1 MTSPR
6 NVFQWSSQGLPAG
19 GSPGPTRL
27 EESLDPVARDHASS
41 AAELVREASAAVLRW
56 LQDAGDY
63 GGFRDSQDSQD
74 SRDDHDDHDDHDD
87 RDDGGSGA
95 GEDCGAGWE
104 RLRTELTRELVTLT
118 ESQGWRGP
126 FACWFDALDRTL
138 AAGLAGEFQAPA
150 REVLAEELGLWLGGH
165 GAGTDEWNG
174 EPLASGRRL
183 PDRARCVEA
192 LLADLQRGEVI
203 AVHGWSET
211 VQMALEEV
219 HGRGL
224 APEIVLSEG
233 GPDLGGRRM
242 ARHLANAGAKVRLVY
257 DTALFGV
264 LQRADRMWLGTE
276 AIGAEAF
283 LGRVGTRALAQE
295 ARRLGVPCA
304 ILTTSDKLM
313 PAGEL
318 RTPNWCEQ
326 ATWLLWEHA
335 PEGVRLDSQAFEAV
349 PLDIP
354 DHFATEHGL
363 LNAAQLSLRSL
374 RTGER
379 V

>member
-6 NVFQWSSQGLPAG
+6 NVFQWSSEWSSEGLPED
-19 GSPGPTRL
+19 GSPGPARL
-27 EESLDPVARDHASS
+27 EETLAPVARDHASS
-41 AAELVREASAAVLRW
+41 AAELVLEASASVVRW
-56 LQDAGDY
+56 LQESGDE
-63 GGFRDSQDSQD
+63 Q
-74 SRDDHDDHDDHDD
+74 
-87 RDDGGSGA
+87 
-95 GEDCGAGWE
+95 GWE
-104 RLRTELTRELVTLT
+104 ELRSELDRELATLT
-118 ESQGWRGP
+118 DSHGWRGT

-138 AAGLAGEFQAPA
+138 AAGLAGEFHAPA
-150 REVLAEELGLWLGGH
+150 REVLAEELGLWLGGQ
-165 GAGTDEWNG
+165 GAGTDEWDG

-192 LLADLQRGEVI
+192 LLTDLERGEVI

-219 HGRGL
+219 QGRGL

-242 ARHLANAGAKVRLVY
+242 ARQLAHSGAKVRLVY

-264 LQRADRMWLGTE
+264 LQRADRVWLGTE

-283 LGRVGTRALAQE
+283 LARVGTRVLVEE
-295 ARRLGVPCA
+295 AARLGVPCS
-304 ILTTSDKLM
+304 ILATSDKLM

-318 RTPNWCEQ
+318 LTPNWCEQ

-363 LNAAQLSLRSL
+363 LNAAELSLRSL
-374 RTGER
+374 RTGAR

>member
-1 MTSPR
+1 MALPVPPQAPHTTLGQHGMTSPR
-6 NVFQWSSQGLPAG
+6 NVFQWSSQGLPEG

-27 EESLDPVARDHASS
+27 EENLDPVARDHASS

-56 LQDAGDY
+56 LQDSGDY
-63 GGFRDSQDSQD
+63 EDSNAG
-74 SRDDHDDHDDHDD
+74 
-87 RDDGGSGA
+87 GGSGA
-95 GEDCGAGWE
+95 EWE

-118 ESQGWRGP
+118 ESQGWRGV
-126 FACWFDALDRTL
+126 FARWFDVLDRTL
-138 AAGLAGEFQAPA
+138 AAGLAGEFDAPA
-150 REVLAEELGLWLGGH
+150 REVLAEELGLWLGGQ
-165 GAGTDEWNG
+165 GAGADEWNG
-174 EPLASGRRL
+174 EPLAPGRRL

-192 LLADLQRGEVI
+192 LLGDLERGEVI

-242 ARHLANAGAKVRLVY
+242 ARRLANAGAKVRLVY

-264 LQRADRMWLGTE
+264 LHRADRMWLGTE
-276 AIGAEAF
+276 SIGAEAF
-283 LGRVGTRALAQE
+283 LAHVGTRALAEE
-295 ARRLGVPCA
+295 ARRVGVPCS
-304 ILTTSDKLM
+304 ILATSDKLM

-318 RTPNWCEQ
+318 RTPSWCDQ

-363 LNAAQLSLRSL
+363 LNATELSLRSL